1 MAILHRPAPPGFS
14 LPVEVVG
21 RRRGKPFGPIT
32 RMGRRWI
39 LAAPPRPTLGIFTKI
54 PLILIIFQKYP
65 SHIYFLLC
73 IKTLCYF
80 AREFGV
86 KWLVLDY

>member
-14 LPVEVVG
+14 LP
-21 RRRGKPFGPIT
+21 RRGGGVE
-32 RMGRRWI
+32 MGQNFWPDHQGGAEMDI
-39 LAAPPRPTLGIFTKI
+39 GCPAQTHPSIFTKI